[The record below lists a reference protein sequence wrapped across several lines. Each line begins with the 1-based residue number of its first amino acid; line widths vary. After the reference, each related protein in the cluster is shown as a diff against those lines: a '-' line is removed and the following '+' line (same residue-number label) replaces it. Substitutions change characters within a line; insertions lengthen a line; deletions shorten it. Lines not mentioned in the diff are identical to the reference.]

1 MFKWISPN
9 RWSQKKMWGPRDDQ
23 GADLFNMAW
32 KTDRSQLGV
41 ELAPGKSH
49 KEPKNN
55 KKWKSREQE
64 QKLVIGRSRPLLKQ
78 SKNRVHEKSICVSQ
92 SGVDDGRTRH
102 EIHYDCPFLPNSYP
116 DVSRF
121 ELGTMGKDGR
131 DAVMVWKRDSRLVEK
146 IGGLIINQFWFIT
159 RIQSCTTRGFP
170 K

>member
-1 MFKWISPN
+1 
-9 RWSQKKMWGPRDDQ
+9 MWGPRDDQ
-23 GADLFNMAW
+23 GAEFFNMAW

-41 ELAPGKSH
+41 ELAPGKSQ
-49 KEPKNN
+49 EPKNN

-78 SKNRVHEKSICVSQ
+78 SKNRVHENQFASVSREWMM
-92 SGVDDGRTRH
+92 DGRGTRS
-102 EIHYDCPFLPNSYP
+102 IMIAPFSPATLIPIRTWHNGE
-116 DVSRF
+116 R
-121 ELGTMGKDGR
+121 
-131 DAVMVWKRDSRLVEK
+131 WKRCRYGMKEGQSAIVER